1 MKSNTKQFPKNKIA
15 WLWENMEGK
24 RALYF
29 VGILGT
35 VLYNILQLTIPYF
48 SGKIVDLFLTG
59 ENAATNLQ
67 VHRDL
72 LYRLLFA
79 MVGFTFLRVI
89 VVYGSCMIYE
99 TVSQSVLYRVRNYLY
114 DKLQRQDMTFYST
127 YRTGDLMT
135 RQTGDLDAVRHMVAW
150 VVRMVVESF
159 SLFAAAAVFFLYT
172 NWKLALCVLVISP
185 FVFWIIYLFRNRVA
199 PMHAALREKLAQMNT
214 CAQENISGNRVV
226 KAFAREDYEIEK
238 FDRAN
243 TDYAETNKAT
253 GMVWLK
259 FFPIVESIA
268 NLMPVV
274 LLAVGGVFMIRGLPL
289 RCTTMPDRTAYYG
302 RLCGIFRPHLGNRQ
316 SDASDGKY
324 HERISAVLSSV
335 EKGHGAVLLRTEN
348 QGRRKCRFPSG
359 AV

>member
-226 KAFAREDYEIEK
+226 KAFCKRRLRNRE
-238 FDRAN
+238 
-243 TDYAETNKAT
+243 
-253 GMVWLK
+253 
-259 FFPIVESIA
+259 
-268 NLMPVV
+268 
-274 LLAVGGVFMIRGLPL
+274 IRP
-289 RCTTMPDRTAYYG
+289 CQY
-302 RLCGIFRPHLGNRQ
+302 RLCG
-316 SDASDGKY
+316 D
-324 HERISAVLSSV
+324 E
-335 EKGHGAVLLRTEN
+335 
-348 QGRRKCRFPSG
+348 
-359 AV
+359 

>member
-114 DKLQRQDMTFYST
+114 DKLQRQDIDVLQYLSDRRSDDTADRRPGCGASHGCM
-127 YRTGDLMT
+127 GC
-135 RQTGDLDAVRHMVAW
+135 
-150 VVRMVVESF
+150 
-159 SLFAAAAVFFLYT
+159 T
-172 NWKLALCVLVISP
+172 N
-185 FVFWIIYLFRNRVA
+185 
-199 PMHAALREKLAQMNT
+199 
-214 CAQENISGNRVV
+214 
-226 KAFAREDYEIEK
+226 
-238 FDRAN
+238 
-243 TDYAETNKAT
+243 
-253 GMVWLK
+253 
-259 FFPIVESIA
+259 
-268 NLMPVV
+268 
-274 LLAVGGVFMIRGLPL
+274 GG
-289 RCTTMPDRTAYYG
+289 
-302 RLCGIFRPHLGNRQ
+302 
-316 SDASDGKY
+316 
-324 HERISAVLSSV
+324 
-335 EKGHGAVLLRTEN
+335 
-348 QGRRKCRFPSG
+348 
-359 AV
+359 

>member
-114 DKLQRQDMTFYST
+114 DKLQRQAAADFLEQAGEGEYCFVEN
-127 YRTGDLMT
+127 TGLQAVEAKIEKIIVFWWNRHYPSD
-135 RQTGDLDAVRHMVAW
+135 RKFDLDLSKWNKVS
-150 VVRMVVESF
+150 EEE
-159 SLFAAAAVFFLYT
+159 FAGY
-172 NWKLALCVLVISP
+172 S
-185 FVFWIIYLFRNRVA
+185 
-199 PMHAALREKLAQMNT
+199 HEKIT
-214 CAQENISGNRVV
+214 KEV
-226 KAFAREDYEIEK
+226 YEK
-238 FDRAN
+238 
-243 TDYAETNKAT
+243 
-253 GMVWLK
+253 
-259 FFPIVESIA
+259 
-268 NLMPVV
+268 
-274 LLAVGGVFMIRGLPL
+274 
-289 RCTTMPDRTAYYG
+289 
-302 RLCGIFRPHLGNRQ
+302 
-316 SDASDGKY
+316 
-324 HERISAVLSSV
+324 
-335 EKGHGAVLLRTEN
+335 
-348 QGRRKCRFPSG
+348 
-359 AV
+359 

>member
-226 KAFAREDYEIEK
+226 KAFAREDNEIEK

-274 LLAVGGVFMIRGLPL
+274 LLAVGGVFMIRGQL
-289 RCTTMPDRTAYYG
+289 TMGDYVAFSGLIWAIANPMRQMGNIMNEFQRFSEASRKVMELYYSEPKIKDHEDAKEHPDKKKKKR
-302 RLCGIFRPHLGNRQ
+302 
-316 SDASDGKY
+316 
-324 HERISAVLSSV
+324 E
-335 EKGHGAVLLRTEN
+335 
-348 QGRRKCRFPSG
+348 
-359 AV
+359 

>member
-99 TVSQSVLYRVRNYLY
+99 TVSELSVRQASASGYDVLQYLS
-114 DKLQRQDMTFYST
+114 DRRSDDTADRRPGCGASHGCM
-127 YRTGDLMT
+127 GC
-135 RQTGDLDAVRHMVAW
+135 
-150 VVRMVVESF
+150 
-159 SLFAAAAVFFLYT
+159 T
-172 NWKLALCVLVISP
+172 N
-185 FVFWIIYLFRNRVA
+185 
-199 PMHAALREKLAQMNT
+199 
-214 CAQENISGNRVV
+214 
-226 KAFAREDYEIEK
+226 
-238 FDRAN
+238 
-243 TDYAETNKAT
+243 
-253 GMVWLK
+253 
-259 FFPIVESIA
+259 
-268 NLMPVV
+268 
-274 LLAVGGVFMIRGLPL
+274 GG
-289 RCTTMPDRTAYYG
+289 
-302 RLCGIFRPHLGNRQ
+302 
-316 SDASDGKY
+316 
-324 HERISAVLSSV
+324 
-335 EKGHGAVLLRTEN
+335 
-348 QGRRKCRFPSG
+348 
-359 AV
+359 

>member
-99 TVSQSVLYRVRNYLY
+99 TVSKSVLYRVRNYLY

-159 SLFAAAAVFFLYT
+159 SLFAAAAVFFLLSACVYIIEWNSMACNIVFFAVALLLGIGFGIMFPAYNT
-172 NWKLALCVLVISP
+172 LFVNLAPNSQRGTATSTYLTSWDVGIGIGMLTGGYIAEVST
-185 FVFWIIYLFRNRVA
+185 FDKAYLFGACLTIVSMLYFNIKVT
-199 PMHAALREKLAQMNT
+199 PHYHKNKLR
-214 CAQENISGNRVV
+214 
-226 KAFAREDYEIEK
+226 
-238 FDRAN
+238 
-243 TDYAETNKAT
+243 
-253 GMVWLK
+253 
-259 FFPIVESIA
+259 
-268 NLMPVV
+268 
-274 LLAVGGVFMIRGLPL
+274 
-289 RCTTMPDRTAYYG
+289 
-302 RLCGIFRPHLGNRQ
+302 
-316 SDASDGKY
+316 
-324 HERISAVLSSV
+324 
-335 EKGHGAVLLRTEN
+335 
-348 QGRRKCRFPSG
+348 
-359 AV
+359 

>member
-99 TVSQSVLYRVRNYLY
+99 TGVEGGRRV
-114 DKLQRQDMTFYST
+114 FC
-127 YRTGDLMT
+127 TGCGIICT
-135 RQTGDLDAVRHMVAW
+135 T
-150 VVRMVVESF
+150 SF
-159 SLFAAAAVFFLYT
+159 SV
-172 NWKLALCVLVISP
+172 
-185 FVFWIIYLFRNRVA
+185 
-199 PMHAALREKLAQMNT
+199 
-214 CAQENISGNRVV
+214 
-226 KAFAREDYEIEK
+226 
-238 FDRAN
+238 
-243 TDYAETNKAT
+243 
-253 GMVWLK
+253 
-259 FFPIVESIA
+259 
-268 NLMPVV
+268 
-274 LLAVGGVFMIRGLPL
+274 
-289 RCTTMPDRTAYYG
+289 
-302 RLCGIFRPHLGNRQ
+302 
-316 SDASDGKY
+316 
-324 HERISAVLSSV
+324 RI
-335 EKGHGAVLLRTEN
+335 
-348 QGRRKCRFPSG
+348 
-359 AV
+359 

>member
-135 RQTGDLDAVRHMVAW
+135 RQTGDLDA
-150 VVRMVVESF
+150 
-159 SLFAAAAVFFLYT
+159 
-172 NWKLALCVLVISP
+172 
-185 FVFWIIYLFRNRVA
+185 
-199 PMHAALREKLAQMNT
+199 
-214 CAQENISGNRVV
+214 
-226 KAFAREDYEIEK
+226 
-238 FDRAN
+238 
-243 TDYAETNKAT
+243 
-253 GMVWLK
+253 
-259 FFPIVESIA
+259 
-268 NLMPVV
+268 
-274 LLAVGGVFMIRGLPL
+274 
-289 RCTTMPDRTAYYG
+289 
-302 RLCGIFRPHLGNRQ
+302 
-316 SDASDGKY
+316 DASPWLHGLY
-324 HERISAVLSSV
+324 EWWLS
-335 EKGHGAVLLRTEN
+335 HFLCLLQRPFSSCIRT
-348 QGRRKCRFPSG
+348 GSWHCAFL
-359 AV
+359 